1 MKQQFAALALACLA
15 ACSGAQSEADDEPVR
30 VAKTRPAE
38 NASGAQEMQAEA
50 PPAPLVIPRKTLDR
64 VLARGPGDLLQHVPM
79 EPAFDGKHKF
89 VGFRLVEIYG
99 NDPKV
104 LRFGVLPGDLLLAVN
119 GQRIVTPGDLMA
131 AFAVVKTADTL
142 DIDVRRDG
150 ALRSLH
156 FPIVPSAVAP

>member
-1 MKQQFAALALACLA
+1 MKSPWLRLSMLCLT
-15 ACSGAQSEADDEPVR
+15 ACSGAQTENDDSPVR
-30 VAKTRPAE
+30 VAKTRPAA
-38 NASGAQEMQAEA
+38 NASGAQEMEAE
-50 PPAPLVIPRKTLDR
+50 PPPLPLVIPRKALDR
-64 VLARGPGDLLQHVPM
+64 VLARGPGDLLQHVPI

-99 NDPKV
+99 NDPKI

-150 ALRSLH
+150 HLRSLH
-156 FPIVPSAVAP
+156 FPIVPAVAAP